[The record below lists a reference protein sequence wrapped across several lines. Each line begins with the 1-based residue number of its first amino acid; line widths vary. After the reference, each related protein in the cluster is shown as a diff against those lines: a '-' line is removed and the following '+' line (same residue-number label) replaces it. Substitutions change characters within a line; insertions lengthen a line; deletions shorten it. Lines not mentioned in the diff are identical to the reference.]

1 MDSTHRLDNES
12 REEPDRMGQGTR
24 NTEHGTHRKI
34 REFQYRSNSKEELME
49 EPLRSKGSRYVN
61 LFS

>member
-1 MDSTHRLDNES
+1 MHRLDNES
-12 REEPDRMGQGTR
+12 REEPDRKG
-24 NTEHGTHRKI
+24 HGTHRKI

-61 LFS
+61 FFS

>member
-1 MDSTHRLDNES
+1 MSRLDNES
-12 REEPDRMGQGTR
+12 REEPHRKGHGTR
-24 NTEHGTHRKI
+24 NTEHGTHGKI

-49 EPLRSKGSRYVN
+49 EPLRSKGSRYLN